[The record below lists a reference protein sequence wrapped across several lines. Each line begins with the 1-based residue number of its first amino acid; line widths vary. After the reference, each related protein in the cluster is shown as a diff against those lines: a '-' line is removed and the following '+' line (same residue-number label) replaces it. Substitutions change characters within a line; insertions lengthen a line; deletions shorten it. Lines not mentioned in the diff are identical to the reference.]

1 MQTRLLACL
10 AGGFL
15 GIVVALLIYESL
27 GLNPIVAG
35 AGCAMLGV
43 GLGYV
48 VSIFFDIFA
57 AGSSDESTQ
66 SE

>member
-10 AGGFL
+10 AGGLL
-15 GIVVALLIYESL
+15 GIVVALLINQSL
-27 GLNPIVAG
+27 GLNPIVA
-35 AGCAMLGV
+35 AVGCALLGM

-48 VSIFFDIFA
+48 VSIFFDIFT
-57 AGSSDESTQ
+57 AGAGDESAQ

>member
-15 GIVVALLIYESL
+15 GVVVALLINESL
-27 GLNPIVAG
+27 GLNPIVAV

-57 AGSSDESTQ
+57 TSGTDESTQ